1 MPFFDRLESRFR
13 RYAIPHLTALIVAGQ
28 GLLYVLSY
36 MSGELSLDGIELNP
50 ERVLSGEVWRLVTFP
65 FMPPPMMPVF
75 AIFYFMLLYQFG
87 TSLENYWGLL
97 RYNLFLGIGL
107 VASIVAAFI
116 AYGVLRGIEMNE
128 PLLAGLAASQ
138 VANNGFLYSS
148 IFLAFA
154 RLNPNFTMM
163 LFFVLP
169 VPIKYLALVQWA
181 FFFLTIVAGDW
192 MSRMLV
198 IATVLNYLLF
208 FGREQ
213 WRETRFNRRRQVFQ
227 LAAKTALK
235 PPTHV
240 CRVCGANSED
250 SPRTA
255 FRYCSKCDGQACYCP
270 EHIRD
275 HEHVVTEQAVGG
287 EAKP

>member
-1 MPFFDRLESRFR
+1 MPFFDRLERRFR
-13 RYAIPHLTALIVAGQ
+13 RYAIPHLTAMIVAGQ

-36 MSGELSLDGIELNP
+36 MSGGLSLDRIALNP
-50 ERVLSGEVWRLVTFP
+50 ERVLNGEVWRLVTFP
-65 FMPPPMMPVF
+65 FMPPPMIPVF
-75 AIFYFMLLYQFG
+75 AIFYFLLLYQFG

-107 VASIVAAFI
+107 AASIVAAFI
-116 AYGVLRGIEMNE
+116 AYAILRGIEAND
-128 PLLAGLAASQ
+128 PQLAGLAASQ

-181 FFFLTIVAGDW
+181 FFFLTIAVGDW

-198 IATVLNYLLF
+198 IATVLNYMLF

-213 WRETRFNRRRQVFQ
+213 WREARYNRRRHLFQ
-227 LAAKTALK
+227 LAAKVAIK

-250 SPRTA
+250 SPRMP

-275 HEHVVTEQAVGG
+275 HEHVVAAGATSAG
-287 EAKP
+287 EGR